1 MRTAGRLFAG
11 NLFKQ
16 QADSEKPARKAFG
29 AFADR
34 FVYFIV
40 RMTIS

>member
-11 NLFKQ
+11 HLFKQ
-16 QADSEKPARKAFG
+16 QADSEKPARNAFV

-34 FVYFIV
+34 FVYFTV
-40 RMTIS
+40 RTTVS